1 MPTRSG
7 DSGSRKGDPV
17 LVRPSPRSTKGA
29 RPEPVKVAIRVAVAI
44 RPKLS
49 QDSLCKAL
57 DADVELDVAAAS
69 PTEKDLA
76 AQLTRSRPDVL
87 LLDRDAVGRSPES
100 VVLRLHRAH
109 PTVRILVLSGH
120 SDAGTVERTLRAGAS
135 GLLDKDSDLGT
146 LGRAIRSVA
155 RGEVWAERRITAQT
169 LQHLT
174 DSTSPLAATDGDLT
188 PREVEIVDWVGRGLR
203 NREIA
208 DRLQI
213 NEKTVKTHLNNIFR
227 KLRVDTRVELAL
239 RDQSRL
245 GPKA

>member
-7 DSGSRKGDPV
+7 EPGSRRGDPV
-17 LVRPSPRSTKGA
+17 LVRSSSRSRGA
-29 RPEPVKVAIRVAVAI
+29 RPEPTKVAIRIAVAV
-44 RPKLS
+44 RPKLA

-57 DADVELDVAAAS
+57 DADVEFDVAAAS
-69 PTEKDLA
+69 PVDKELA
-76 AQLTRSRPDVL
+76 AQLSRSRPDVL
-87 LLDRDAVGRSPES
+87 LLDREAVGRSPES
-100 VVLRLHRAH
+100 VVQRLHRAH
-109 PTVRILVLSGH
+109 PAVRILILSGQ
-120 SDAGTVERTLRAGAS
+120 SDPGTVERVLRAGAS
-135 GLLDKDSDLGT
+135 GLLDKDSDLAT
-146 LGRAIRSVA
+146 LAHAIRSVA

-174 DSTSPLAATDGDLT
+174 DSASPVAVTDGDLT

-208 DRLQI
+208 ERLEI

-239 RDQSRL
+239 RDHSRL
-245 GPKA
+245 GPKS